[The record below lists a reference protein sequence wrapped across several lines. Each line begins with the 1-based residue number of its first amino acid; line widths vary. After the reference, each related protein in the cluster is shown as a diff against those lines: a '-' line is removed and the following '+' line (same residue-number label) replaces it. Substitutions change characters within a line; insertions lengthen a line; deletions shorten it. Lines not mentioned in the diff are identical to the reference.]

1 MRQTCFASALGPLVS
16 PALPPALS
24 VHDFFAG
31 PFGLAIQERTAWA
44 QLPAAILILLS
55 PVACLVLFAI
65 SLRRTASPSLR
76 QRCTVAVLVLP
87 LVALA
92 LYVFYESE
100 IPPEMNIRIDLLLIY
115 PALVLDFLFWPTLLV
130 RYLIYR
136 RA

>member
-1 MRQTCFASALGPLVS
+1 MGPLVS
-16 PALPPALS
+16 SALLPAPS

-44 QLPAAILILLS
+44 QLPAAILILSS

-65 SLRRTASPSLR
+65 SLRRTASPSR
-76 QRCTVAVLVLP
+76 GQRCTVAVLP

-92 LYVFYESE
+92 LYAFYESV
-100 IPPEMNIRIDLLLIY
+100 IPPEMNIRIDLLLNY
-115 PALVLDFLFWPTLLV
+115 PALVLDFLFWPALLV
-130 RYLIYR
+130 RYVIYR

>member
-1 MRQTCFASALGPLVS
+1 MGPLVS
-16 PALPPALS
+16 SALPQALS
-24 VHDFFAG
+24 VHNFFAG

-65 SLRRTASPSLR
+65 SLRRTASPSWG
-76 QRCTVAVLVLP
+76 QRCSAAVLVLP

-92 LYVFYESE
+92 LYVFYESG

-115 PALVLDFLFWPTLLV
+115 PALTLDFLFWLALLV
-130 RYLIYR
+130 RYLVFR